1 MGQEAAQLAVTSAR
15 CVGLGGILV
24 PISGLLFV
32 VGHDSPLVLAAAFA
46 LLLIDVVLLAVG
58 VERLHRQNALLSQR
72 FGTKVWFLNSPS
84 LREGQFQAW
93 CQRHGVNPDSGTP
106 ASRRS

>member
-1 MGQEAAQLAVTSAR
+1 MTSEPQVGTVADVRSRQEFVAEWSGRVGQEAAQLAVTSAR

-24 PISGLLFV
+24 PIWALLFV
-32 VGHDSPLVLAAAFA
+32 VGHDSPLVLAGAFA

-72 FGTKVWFLNSPS
+72 FGTQS
-84 LREGQFQAW
+84 
-93 CQRHGVNPDSGTP
+93 SG
-106 ASRRS
+106 S